1 MSVTTLA
8 HNTMLSPSYNK
19 GRNGKKIC
27 RITPHCVVG
36 QCPAVNV
43 ANWWLTNLKNTG
55 HGCSSNYVIGKDGE
69 LLLVVDEA
77 DRSWCSSSADNDYQA
92 VTIECASDLKAPYA
106 MNSKVYNKL
115 VELCVDICRRNGKK
129 KLLWIAD
136 KDTALAYQP
145 KDDEMLITIHAWF
158 ANKDCPGA
166 WLVSRLGNL
175 AEEVT
180 RKLGGV
186 NVKKYLYRVQLGA
199 YSVKLNAT
207 AQLAKVKKAGF
218 SDAFITK
225 VDKYY
230 RVQVG
235 AFSVKN
241 NAYAQLDKVKKAG
254 FTDAFIKSFEI

>member
-8 HNTMLSPSYNK
+8 HETMLSPSYNK
-19 GRNGKKIC
+19 GRRGKKIC

-36 QCPAVNV
+36 QCAAKNV

-77 DRSWCSSSADNDYQA
+77 NRSWCSSSASNDNQA
-92 VTIECASDLKAPYA
+92 VTIECASDTTHPYT

-129 KLLWIAD
+129 KLIWIAD

-145 KDDEMLITIHAWF
+145 ADDEMLITIHAWF
-158 ANKDCPGA
+158 AAKSCPGE
-166 WLVSRLGNL
+166 WLVSRLGEL
-175 AEEVT
+175 ASEVT
-180 RKLGGV
+180 QALNGTP
-186 NVKKYLYRVQLGA
+186 VKKYLYRVQLGA
-199 YSVKLNAT
+199 FGVKLNAT
-207 AQLAKVKKAGF
+207 AYLAKVKKAGF

-225 VDKYY
+225 IDKYY

-235 AFSVKN
+235 AFSVKA
-241 NAYAQLDKVKKAG
+241 NALAYLDKVQKAG
-254 FTDAFIKSFEI
+254 FKDAFIKTFEI